1 MSFDKRERQCPHDHA
16 IRYKVTYGLG
26 DSFGDLIINMCDDCI
41 KIHPFNTDK
50 VISKEL
56 IQ

>member
-1 MSFDKRERQCPHDHA
+1 MSNERQCPHDHA

-26 DSFGDLIINMCDDCI
+26 DPFGDLIINMCNDCI

>member
-1 MSFDKRERQCPHDHA
+1 MSFDSRERQCPHNHS
-16 IRYKVTYGLG
+16 IRYKVVYGLG
-26 DSFGDLIINMCDDCI
+26 DSFPNLIINVCDDCI